1 MSDVPLSMIAGMDV
15 KTLKTVGEEKVF
27 RPAVEAWATNN
38 GWLVHHM
45 SRAGHQSP
53 TSAKYPK
60 GRWIGNSGAGFPD
73 LVLARNGVVHFWELK
88 PMAMDDKHMPTA
100 AQVKWLE
107 ECGGRLMRP
116 SDAREIMEILER
128 ER

>member
-1 MSDVPLSMIAGMDV
+1 MDT
-15 KTLKTVGEEKVF
+15 KPPKPIRT
-27 RPAVEAWATNN
+27 RPYIP
-38 GWLVHHM
+38 VHN
-45 SRAGHQSP
+45 P
-53 TSAKYPK
+53 E
-60 GRWIGNSGAGFPD
+60 
-73 LVLARNGVVHFWELK
+73 LAIYI
-88 PMAMDDKHMPTA
+88 DKHMPTA

>member
-1 MSDVPLSMIAGMDV
+1 MSDVPLSMIARMDA
-15 KTLKTVGEEKVF
+15 KTLKTVGEEKTF

-38 GWLVHHM
+38 GWLVHHE
-45 SRAGHQSP
+45 SQN
-53 TSAKYPK
+53 
-60 GRWIGNSGAGFPD
+60 GRWNKTDTRFIPHSGPGFPD

-88 PMAMDDKHMPTA
+88 PMAMDAKHMPTA